1 MKKIY
6 FLLFALISG
15 FSFAQV
21 TFSLGVRGG
30 ANFSHFT
37 QGNGVERYLI
47 YDENTHSYD
56 EIKGS
61 YKFKNRTDFY
71 IGFFGNIRLAKFYAL
86 QPEFNYSRQGAKV
99 ESIGRND
106 KDEYKISYF
115 GTQLVNKFYY
125 KNFNVLI
132 GPTIDVVVEKNFDP
146 SYNLDLGITA
156 GTGYDITKNFGVEAR
171 IKHGFL
177 HTVNNFQGKH
187 ANVVFQAGAYYTF
200 NLKK

>member
-1 MKKIY
+1 MKKFY
-6 FLLFALISG
+6 FALFIFCYV

-30 ANFSHFT
+30 ANFSHFN
-37 QGNGVERYLI
+37 QGNGYQDYFYYHE
-47 YDENTHSYD
+47 DTHSY
-56 EIKGS
+56 EEVQAS

-71 IGFFGNIRLAKFYAL
+71 IGVFGNVRLTKFYAL
-86 QPEFNYSRQGAKV
+86 QPEFNYSRQGSKV
-99 ESIGRND
+99 ESEGRYD
-106 KDEYKISYF
+106 RDEYKISYF

-132 GPTIDVVVEKNFDP
+132 GPTIDVVVEKDFNS
-146 SYNLDLGITA
+146 SYDFDLGITA
-156 GTGYDITKNFGVEAR
+156 GAGYDITKNLGVEAR

-177 HTVNNFQGKH
+177 HTINNYQGKH
-187 ANVVFQAGAYYTF
+187 ANVVFQAGIYYTI